1 MENLPQFDIEMLQ
14 KSAPYS
20 AQFVQPFARHIPPH
34 FIPQQPSMFVPRGST
49 IPPRYLPPYQPSSS
63 RRGNFNHYNQ
73 PPREIWCELCD
84 WNFYSVAKL
93 EQHKAEHRKCEID
106 GCTFEGHQRI
116 VEKHIEMQHKT
127 GLYNKLKNLQSDEDI
142 AKWRE
147 ERRKKYPSA
156 KNVELRR
163 KAQEEQMQRGERITK
178 DKSRFGQRFN
188 KQHKGQK
195 IYTKKKRAYNEKPPD
210 KQKTLDPETI
220 EPDSNQGIFMFKGT
234 SEMEEF
240 EEVKHNPLA
249 KLLSMYGTDSESE
262 EEDESAKNVLHP
274 EDIKNLNSQC
284 IEPTEPVETEQDKK
298 AEKEGHEN
306 VTLDDKVHDP
316 SEIQKQISENSN
328 KKSVKRKAPRDNAQ
342 QPKRPTKIYEGL
354 NYSFLRR
361 KQPPTMLSRLLEKE
375 IRHERNVLLQC
386 VRFVVENNFLDTEK

>member
-1 MENLPQFDIEMLQ
+1 MLQ

-20 AQFVQPFARHIPPH
+20 AQFVQPFTRHIPPH

-73 PPREIWCELCD
+73 PAREIWCELCD
-84 WNFYSVAKL
+84 WSFYSVAKL
-93 EQHKAEHRKCEID
+93 EQHKTEHRKCEID
-106 GCTFEGHQRI
+106 GCSFEGHQRI
-116 VEKHIEMQHKT
+116 VEKHIEMQHKS
-127 GLYNKLKNLQSDEDI
+127 GLYNKLKNLESAEDI

-147 ERRKKYPSA
+147 ERRKNYPSA

-163 KAQEEQMQRGERITK
+163 KAQEERVQRGERIPK
-178 DKSRFGQRFN
+178 DKSRFGQQRFN

-195 IYTKKKRAYNEKPPD
+195 NFNKKKRAYND
-210 KQKTLDPETI
+210 KRPNKERPSDPETI
-220 EPDSNQGIFMFKGT
+220 EQDSNQGIFMFKGT

-240 EEVKHNPLA
+240 EEAKDNPLA
-249 KLLSMYGTDSESE
+249 KLVGMYGSDSESE
-262 EEDESAKNVLHP
+262 EEDESRKDVVK
-274 EDIKNLNSQC
+274 DLNSQC
-284 IEPTEPVETEQDKK
+284 IEPVDSEKDQR
-298 AEKEGHEN
+298 AESPKSE
-306 VTLDDKVHDP
+306 DKVHDP
-316 SEIQKQISENSN
+316 PEMQKEISENT
-328 KKSVKRKAPRDNAQ
+328 KKKTIKRKAPKDNAE